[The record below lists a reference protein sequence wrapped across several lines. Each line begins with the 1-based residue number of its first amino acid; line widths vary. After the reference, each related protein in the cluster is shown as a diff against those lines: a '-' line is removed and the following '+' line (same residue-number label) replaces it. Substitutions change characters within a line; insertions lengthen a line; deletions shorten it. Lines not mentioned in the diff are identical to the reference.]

1 MYWLTGMR
9 LSSSAYVPSG
19 NPDSQECRYCVF
31 CCSGLSQLIMAI
43 GWPPHSLPNVLA
55 IERPV
60 DYLGHVG
67 IRRNDKR
74 AGQTFISSFVL
85 RFFCR
90 RTPSTNLPAALD
102 SWSLLG
108 IQRFQQHSVHILCS
122 ELWAAGRSLGKGSF
136 QRHWFQTAFPTFWA
150 VSLERCLVSVAPA
163 DQRGWGDDVF
173 PPTIRSC
180 NASHTL

>member
-1 MYWLTGMR
+1 M
-9 LSSSAYVPSG
+9 
-19 NPDSQECRYCVF
+19 
-31 CCSGLSQLIMAI
+31 CCSGLSQSII
-43 GWPPHSLPNVLA
+43 NDYWPPHSLPNVLA

-60 DYLGHVG
+60 DYWVMQESEGT
-67 IRRNDKR
+67 IKR
-74 AGQTFISSFVL
+74 AGPFILSFYV
-85 RFFCR
+85 FCR
-90 RTPSTNLPAALD
+90 CTPSTNLPAALD

-108 IQRFQQHSVHILCS
+108 IQRFLQHSVHTLCS

-173 PPTIRSC
+173 PPTIRS
-180 NASHTL
+180 